1 MTCQACQTWNLDDE
15 HRCRRCGR
23 RLRTTPTRLPRDS
36 YPIAATALAYRH
48 EEFAPQQEV
57 EEQPIPISADA
68 EPQQALFASPQEPR
82 VIPFDRFTSPAER
95 ESIRARAASIPR
107 LSPVRT
113 GKVEVSPRKARR
125 GGDQQELDFL
135 GKADVIAT
143 PQSTIECAAPV
154 APPAIRLTAAMIDG
168 LVILLGSMVFLGVF
182 RLATGALPFNR
193 EALIAYGAGVF
204 CIAVSYKVMWCFAN
218 QDSFGMVAA
227 RLRLIDL
234 DGNLPSPRRR
244 LWRAAGSFLSL
255 GAAGLGLIWTFADP
269 DGLAWHDQISGT
281 FPTFIEE

>member
-23 RLRTTPTRLPRDS
+23 RLRTTPTRLPRDT

-48 EEFAPQQEV
+48 EEFAQA
-57 EEQPIPISADA
+57 QPAEPPLASITADT
-68 EPQQALFASPQEPR
+68 EPQQTLFANPPEPR
-82 VIPFDRFTSPAER
+82 VIPFDQLTSPAER
-95 ESIRARAASIPR
+95 ESIRARAALIPR

-125 GGDQQELDFL
+125 TGDQQELDFL

-154 APPAIRLTAAMIDG
+154 APPAIRLNAAMIDG
-168 LVILLGSMVFLGVF
+168 LMILLGSIVFLGVF
-182 RLATGALPFNR
+182 RLVARALPFDR
-193 EALIAYGAGVF
+193 EALIVYAAGIF
-204 CIAVSYKVMWCFAN
+204 CIALSYKLVWCFAN
-218 QDSFGMVAA
+218 RDSLGMTAA

-234 DGNLPSPRRR
+234 DGNVPTVRRR

-255 GAAGLGLIWTFADP
+255 GAAGLGLIWTFADA
-269 DGLAWHDQISGT
+269 DSLAWHDQISGT
-281 FPTFIEE
+281 FPTFIEQ

>member
-23 RLRTTPTRLPRDS
+23 RLRTTPTRLPRHS

-48 EEFAPQQEV
+48 EEFSEPQGK
-57 EEQPIPISADA
+57 EQQATTTNAES
-68 EPQQALFASPQEPR
+68 EPQQALFANPPEPR
-82 VIPFDRFTSPAER
+82 VIPFDQIASPAER
-95 ESIRARAASIPR
+95 ESIRARAALIPR

-113 GKVEVSPRKARR
+113 GKVEVSPRKPRR
-125 GGDQQELDFL
+125 RDQQELDFL

-143 PQSTIECAAPV
+143 PKSTIECAAPV
-154 APPAIRLTAAMIDG
+154 APPSLRLTAAIIDG
-168 LVILLGSMVFLGVF
+168 LVVLLGSMIFLGVF
-182 RLATGALPFNR
+182 RLATGTLPLDRQAF
-193 EALIAYGAGVF
+193 LAYAAGVF
-204 CIAVSYKVMWCFAN
+204 CVALSYKLVWCFAN
-218 QDSFGMVAA
+218 QDSFGMAMA
-227 RLRLIDL
+227 RLRLVDL
-234 DGNLPSPRRR
+234 DGNTPNSQRR

-255 GAAGLGLIWTFADP
+255 GAAGLGLIWAFADP

>member
-1 MTCQACQTWNLDDE
+1 MTCQACQTWNLDDD

-48 EEFAPQQEV
+48 EEFAQPQET
-57 EEQPIPISADA
+57 EQPTVINAEA
-68 EPQQALFASPQEPR
+68 EPQQVLFTNPPEPR
-82 VIPFDRFTSPAER
+82 VIPFDQFASPAER
-95 ESIRARAASIPR
+95 ESIRARAALIPR
-107 LSPVRT
+107 LSPVKT
-113 GKVEVSPRKARR
+113 GKVEVSHRRARR
-125 GGDQQELDFL
+125 GKNQQELDFL

-154 APPAIRLTAAMIDG
+154 APPALRVTAATIDG
-168 LVILLGSMVFLGVF
+168 LMILLGSTVFLGIF
-182 RLATGALPFNR
+182 RLATGALPLDHQ
-193 EALIAYGAGVF
+193 ALIAYAAGVF
-204 CIAVSYKVMWCFAN
+204 CVALSYKLVWCFAN
-218 QDSFGMVAA
+218 QDSYGMVAA

-234 DGNLPSPRRR
+234 DGNVPNRQRR
-244 LWRAAGSFLSL
+244 LWRTAGSLLSL